1 MKRTQAESGGRNS
14 RAHNNC
20 YRLTTI
26 PQGGGRGVRSEAV
39 KLHLGRSGEG
49 RWRFT
54 VFDFV
59 SHYAILIGNKLKSLA
74 HDGNWQALFPSF
86 STHEVSL
93 FFPNQL
99 RCWGERG
106 AGWAHPTP
114 VIHRVG
120 HQVQK
125 ALWRGQLC

>member
-39 KLHLGRSGEG
+39 KLNLGRSGEG

-59 SHYAILIGNKLKSLA
+59 SHYAILIGNKLKSLLLMMVTCK
-74 HDGNWQALFPSF
+74 HSSHLSQPMKFLFS
-86 STHEVSL
+86 S
-93 FFPNQL
+93 
-99 RCWGERG
+99 
-106 AGWAHPTP
+106 PTS
-114 VIHRVG
+114 
-120 HQVQK
+120 
-125 ALWRGQLC
+125 